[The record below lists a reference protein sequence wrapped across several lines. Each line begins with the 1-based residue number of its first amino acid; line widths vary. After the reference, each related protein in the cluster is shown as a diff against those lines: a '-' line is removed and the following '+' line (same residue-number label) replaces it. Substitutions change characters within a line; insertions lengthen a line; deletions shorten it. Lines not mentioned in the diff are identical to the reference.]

1 MKKTKEKNQMK
12 LTKIAK
18 FILVFAFLLNFQSLF
33 ASNTWFSK
41 NKTYSGEVKFKG
53 ITYEL
58 LEGEWILVSKFD
70 WHIMGIQGD
79 GVTLA
84 LIENNTLKALVDIG
98 HITTSGK
105 RQALVSQIL
114 DRAIVNGVTDGCYD
128 KSEYYIVK
136 VWQRGMSAN
145 CLISRHLDLKK
156 EMYNPDYNVEADG
169 YGETYSTAA
178 FKNFFKKN
186 NLEIPKI
193 LISNRHFYMSPSHG
207 GRTVAFSIDRNPEFF
222 GVSNTL
228 IGNENNSEYHKTN
241 LEKHPKKKKFVNEII
256 QQSFVYHKNFEN
268 KLKVKDYQ
276 KLDLGIS
283 ENKKKENK
291 DKSIVS
297 ELQKLNELFKSGAI
311 SKKEF
316 EAAKKKLLK

>member
-1 MKKTKEKNQMK
+1 MKKISNVIKT
-12 LTKIAK
+12 LLAL
-18 FILVFAFLLNFQSLF
+18 FIFLNFQNLSA
-33 ASNTWFSK
+33 ASTWFSK
-41 NKTYSGEVKFKG
+41 NKTYSDEIKFKG

-58 LEGEWILVSKFD
+58 LEGEWTFVSKFD

-128 KSEYYIVK
+128 KSEYYSVK
-136 VWQRGMSAN
+136 LWQKGMSAN
-145 CLISRHLDLKK
+145 CLISRHIDLKK

-178 FKNFFKKN
+178 FKHFFKRN

-193 LISNRHFYMSPSHG
+193 LISNRHFYMSPFHG
-207 GRTVAFSIDRNPEFF
+207 GRTVAFSLDRNPEFF
-222 GVSNTL
+222 GVGKTL
-228 IGNENNSEYHKTN
+228 IGDENNSEYHKTN
-241 LEKHPKKKKFVNEII
+241 LGKYPKKKKFVNDII
-256 QQSFVYHKNFEN
+256 QKSFVYHKNFEK
-268 KLKVKDYQ
+268 KLKVKEYQ

-283 ENKKKENK
+283 NNKKKDTYK
-291 DKSIVS
+291 TSIVS
-297 ELQKLNELFKSGAI
+297 ELEKLNELFKSGAI
-311 SKKEF
+311 TKKEF